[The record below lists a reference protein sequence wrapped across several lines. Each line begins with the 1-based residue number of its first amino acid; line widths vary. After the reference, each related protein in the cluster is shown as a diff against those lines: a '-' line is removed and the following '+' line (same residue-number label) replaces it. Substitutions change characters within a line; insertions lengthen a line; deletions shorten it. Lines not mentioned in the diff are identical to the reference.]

1 MSWYLEE
8 KLFSIAE
15 ARDRNATLQDMHK
28 FLTLWNCV
36 CGTCILCEACI
47 AVAYKLNEEEE

>member
-8 KLFSIAE
+8 KLF
-15 ARDRNATLQDMHK
+15 RGVGNATLQDMSK

-36 CGTCILCEACI
+36 CGTCIVCEACL
-47 AVAYKLNEEEE
+47 AVLAKQHEEEE

>member
-8 KLFSIAE
+8 KLFDGKS
-15 ARDRNATLQDMHK
+15 NATLQDMSK

-36 CGTCILCEACI
+36 CGICIVCQACI
-47 AVAYKLNEEEE
+47 DVGDKLREEEE